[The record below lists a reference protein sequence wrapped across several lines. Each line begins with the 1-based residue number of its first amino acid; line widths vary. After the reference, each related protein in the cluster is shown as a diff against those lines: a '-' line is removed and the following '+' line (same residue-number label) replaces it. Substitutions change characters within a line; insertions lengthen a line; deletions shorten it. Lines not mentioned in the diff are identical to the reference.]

1 LSPYIAA
8 TRPDSPY
15 RHWSDSRDFR
25 ETCQKQQ
32 QRRAALYRT
41 ASETCDRDC
50 HARER
55 YAQHPR
61 PREFL
66 AMKEVIL
73 LLDDDL
79 TTLTVLERALSGA
92 GFNCC
97 VSSDPKQAL
106 SIVGSR
112 SEIAVVV
119 TDLYMPHMSGL
130 QFAQALSET
139 PLGRPTPRI
148 LLLTA
153 QPSLESAIGA
163 LRGGACDFLVK
174 PISTEDLIAAVTR
187 ALDRARQDRLIH
199 RGRVPEMPKP
209 QQPVQPG
216 SLESTGRRP
225 KVPVLDTIEKLRR
238 LRSRYDSHKLDD
250 VAWELLLELLRTEQ
264 GEHKLSV
271 SALTISIPGVS
282 ATTSLR
288 RIGELTTRG
297 YVDRVPD
304 ARDGRRDFVALT
316 SKAHD
321 LLKEYLADVDR
332 YLTDIQSSGA
342 TPSA

>member
-1 LSPYIAA
+1 MRRGTVTA
-8 TRPDSPY
+8 TRADA
-15 RHWSDSRDFR
+15 
-25 ETCQKQQ
+25 T
-32 QRRAALYRT
+32 L
-41 ASETCDRDC
+41 SE
-50 HARER
+50 
-55 YAQHPR
+55 
-61 PREFL
+61 

-79 TTLTVLERALSGA
+79 TTLTVLERSLGGA
-92 GFNCC
+92 GFNC
-97 VSSDPKQAL
+97 VSSSDPKQAL
-106 SIVGSR
+106 AIVGSK

-130 QFAQALSET
+130 QFAKALSET

-174 PISTEDLIAAVTR
+174 PVSTAELVAAVTK
-187 ALDRARQDRLIH
+187 ALERARQDRLIH
-199 RGRVPEMPKP
+199 RGRAPDIAHEGIP
-209 QQPVQPG
+209 
-216 SLESTGRRP
+216 SDLEATGRR
-225 KVPVLDTIEKLRR
+225 KVPVLDTIEKLRS
-238 LRSRYDSHKLDD
+238 LRSRYDEHKLDD

-264 GEHKLSV
+264 GDHKLSV

-288 RIGELTTRG
+288 RIGELTARG

-304 ARDGRRDFVALT
+304 ARDGRRDFVSLT
-316 SKAHD
+316 LKAHD
-321 LLKEYLADVDR
+321 LLKDYLADVDR
-332 YLTDIQSSGA
+332 YLTDIHHGPA
-342 TPSA
+342 VPSAS

>member
-1 LSPYIAA
+1 
-8 TRPDSPY
+8 
-15 RHWSDSRDFR
+15 
-25 ETCQKQQ
+25 
-32 QRRAALYRT
+32 
-41 ASETCDRDC
+41 
-50 HARER
+50 
-55 YAQHPR
+55 
-61 PREFL
+61 
-66 AMKEVIL
+66 MKEVIL

-79 TTLTVLERALSGA
+79 TTLTVLERALGGA

-97 VSSDPKQAL
+97 SSSDPKQAL
-106 SIVGSR
+106 SIVAAKD
-112 SEIAVVV
+112 EIAVVV
-119 TDLYMPHMSGL
+119 TDLYMPHMNGL

-139 PLGRPTPRI
+139 PLGRPTPRV

-174 PISTEDLIAAVTR
+174 PVSTADLVAAVTR

-199 RGRVPEMPKP
+199 RGRAPDVA
-209 QQPVQPG
+209 QHALPG
-216 SLESTGRRP
+216 TVEATGRKA
-225 KVPVLDTIEKLRR
+225 KVPVLDTIERLRR
-238 LRSRYDSHKLDD
+238 LRSRYDEHKLDD

-288 RIGELTTRG
+288 RIGELTARG

-316 SKAHD
+316 LKAH
-321 LLKEYLADVDR
+321 
-332 YLTDIQSSGA
+332 
-342 TPSA
+342 

>member
-1 LSPYIAA
+1 
-8 TRPDSPY
+8 
-15 RHWSDSRDFR
+15 
-25 ETCQKQQ
+25 
-32 QRRAALYRT
+32 
-41 ASETCDRDC
+41 
-50 HARER
+50 
-55 YAQHPR
+55 
-61 PREFL
+61 
-66 AMKEVIL
+66 MKEAIL

-79 TTLTVLERALSGA
+79 TTLTVLERALGGA

-106 SIVGSR
+106 SIVAAK

-130 QFAQALSET
+130 QFAQVLSET
-139 PLGRPTPRI
+139 PLGRPTPRV

-174 PISTEDLIAAVTR
+174 PVSTADLVAAVTR

-199 RGRVPEMPKP
+199 RGRVPDVAVAQ
-209 QQPVQPG
+209 QQPAAPG
-216 SLESTGRRP
+216 SIESTGRRP

-238 LRSRYDSHKLDD
+238 LRSRYDAHKLDD

-288 RIGELTTRG
+288 RIGELTARG

-316 SKAHD
+316 TKAHE
-321 LLKEYLADVDR
+321 LLKDYLADVDR
-332 YLTDIQSSGA
+332 YLTDIHSSGA
-342 TPSA
+342 APSAP